1 LSVKIIEFAQEKMIM
16 RTAGLCALLSIVM
29 VAGCATSKTE
39 SYALAGYDFNKAKQ
53 IAVVEVK
60 GVYGEGTKGKFMDMF
75 NMELLKRGYAPV
87 DRARV
92 QTLLKEQ
99 QFQNSGV
106 TSNENA
112 AKAGKL
118 LNIPVVMVV
127 NVPKYSGD
135 KMDLTATMVEVET
148 SQIIW
153 MGSGSGST
161 GRGLAT
167 VGGAVLGA
175 AAGAVLAGGS
185 TGDRVI
191 GGIAG
196 GAVGG
201 IAGYALSPEQEEQV
215 RKVVA
220 KICED
225 LPSLLPPMV
234 QKK

>member
-1 LSVKIIEFAQEKMIM
+1 M
-16 RTAGLCALLSIVM
+16 RTVGLCALLSALM
-29 VAGCATSKTE
+29 VAGCASTKTE
-39 SYALAGYDFNKAKQ
+39 SHPLAGYDFNKAKS

-60 GVYGEGTKGKFMDMF
+60 GVYGEATKGKFMDMF

-92 QTLLKEQ
+92 QTYLKEQ
-99 QFQNSGV
+99 QFQSSGM
-106 TSNENA
+106 TSGENA

-118 LNIPVVMVV
+118 LNVPAVMVI
-127 NVPKYSGD
+127 NVPKYKDD

-148 SQIIW
+148 SQILW
-153 MGSGSGST
+153 VGTGTGNT

-175 AAGAVLAGGS
+175 AAGAVLAGGD
-185 TGDRVI
+185 TGDRVL

-215 RKVVA
+215 RKLVA
-220 KICED
+220 EICEGM
-225 LPSLLPPMV
+225 PSLIPVV

>member
-1 LSVKIIEFAQEKMIM
+1 M
-16 RTAGLCALLSIVM
+16 RTLVLCALLSTLVA
-29 VAGCATSKTE
+29 AGCATSKTE
-39 SYALAGYDFNKAKQ
+39 SHPLAGYDFSKAKQ
-53 IAVVEVK
+53 VAVVEVK

-92 QTLLKEQ
+92 QTILKEQ
-99 QFQNSGV
+99 QFQSSGV
-106 TSNENA
+106 TSSENA

-118 LNIPVVMVV
+118 LNVPAVMMI
-127 NVPKYSGD
+127 NVPKYKDD

-153 MGSGSGST
+153 MGGGTGST

-167 VGGAVLGA
+167 FGGAVLGA
-175 AAGAVLAGGS
+175 AAGAVLAGGD
-185 TGDRVI
+185 TGDRVL

-201 IAGYALSPEQEEQV
+201 IAGYVLSPEQEEEV
-215 RKVVA
+215 RKLVA
-220 KICED
+220 KICD
-225 LPSLLPPMV
+225 GLPSLIPQV
-234 QKK
+234 QKQ

>member
-1 LSVKIIEFAQEKMIM
+1 M
-16 RTAGLCALLSIVM
+16 RTVGICALLSIMM
-29 VAGCATSKTE
+29 VAGCATTKSE
-39 SYALAGYDFNKAKQ
+39 SYSLAGYDFSKAKQ
-53 IAVVEVK
+53 VAVVEVK

-92 QTLLKEQ
+92 QTILKEQ
-99 QFQNSGV
+99 QFQSSGM
-106 TSNENA
+106 TSSENA

-118 LNIPVVMVV
+118 LNVPVVMVI
-127 NVPKYSGD
+127 NVPKYKDD

-153 MGSGSGST
+153 MGSGTGST

-167 VGGAVLGA
+167 VSGAVLGA
-175 AAGAVLAGGS
+175 AAGAVLAGGD
-185 TGDRVI
+185 TGDRVL

-201 IAGYALSPEQEEQV
+201 IAGYALSPEQEDQV
-215 RKVVA
+215 RKLVG
-220 KICED
+220 KICEK
-225 LPSLLPPMV
+225 LPPLV
-234 QKK
+234 PQLQKN